1 MNEYQRKLMAAPSL
15 NGLLCCVCGR
25 LAQNRHHVVPRS
37 QGGSDG
43 PTVPLC
49 GLGNASGCH
58 AKAHANRIHFRY
70 ENGHWELIETP
81 VGMKRE
87 KAVRFGT
94 WRRAISEKEI
104 YGYER

>member
-49 GLGNASGCH
+49 GMGNASGCH
-58 AKAHANRIHFRY
+58 GEAHAHRIHFRY
-70 ENGHWELIETP
+70 AGRWEVALTDKPTKIENAACL
-81 VGMKRE
+81 R
-87 KAVRFGT
+87 
-94 WRRAISEKEI
+94 WRRAITDEDVF
-104 YGYER
+104 GYEND